1 MACGDNN
8 KNKLY
13 AESVEEEKAML
24 AQKDA
29 DARKARKIQE
39 DQIKN
44 LVKNR
49 QAAINPYAGMTNEM
63 ANLGVAT
70 KAAEFQAEQSDIAL
84 ANTLDAMRASGAGA
98 GGATALAQA
107 ALQSKK
113 GISASL
119 QQQEAS
125 NQKAAAQGAQD
136 LAKMQAEGEKF
147 KFGTV
152 ESRENAEINR
162 QSALLDQ
169 YNQQIE
175 SNFDAYTQAELGGS

>member
-13 AESVEEEKAML
+13 KDQQDEEKAL
-24 AQKDA
+24 LDEKTAQA
-29 DARKARKIQE
+29 DKARKIQE

-84 ANTLDAMRASGAGA
+84 ANTLDAMRASGSGA

-125 NQKAAAQGAQD
+125 NQKAAAQGAQN
-136 LAKMQAEGEKF
+136 LANMQAEGEKF
-147 KFGTV
+147 KFGKV
-152 ESRENAEINR
+152 EARENAEINR

-169 YNQQIE
+169 YNQSVE
-175 SNFDAYTQAELGGS
+175 SNFDAYTQAELAGS